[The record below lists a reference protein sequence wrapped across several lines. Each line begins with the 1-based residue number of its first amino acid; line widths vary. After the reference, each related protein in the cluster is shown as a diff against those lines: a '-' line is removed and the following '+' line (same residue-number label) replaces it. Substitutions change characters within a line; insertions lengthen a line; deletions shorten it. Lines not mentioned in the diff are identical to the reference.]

1 MDWIEEQNRI
11 PVLGSYDVLVVGG
24 GVAEVAAAGAAARAS
39 RTLLIEKSISLG
51 GLATIGLID
60 IYLPL
65 CDGMGH
71 KVTTGIAEELLL
83 LSIRHGYN
91 TLDRAWLTGQA
102 TGTAAAMI
110 ALSGH
115 IESAANTMNVPVYRR
130 YPPATAHAIVAAAP
144 HWA

>member
-1 MDWIEEQNRI
+1 
-11 PVLGSYDVLVVGG
+11 
-24 GVAEVAAAGAAARAS
+24 
-39 RTLLIEKSISLG
+39 
-51 GLATIGLID
+51 
-60 IYLPL
+60 
-65 CDGMGH
+65 MGH

-115 IESAANTMNVPVYRR
+115 IRR
-130 YPPATAHAIVAAAP
+130 GEHDERAGIQEALRPPRHRQQPRRIGRNPSIGKAAAAHP
-144 HWA
+144 PDYHPAESVYLVLAR